1 MPRDFRVHAK
11 NIFLTYPQAF
21 NIISKEL
28 LHAFLMSKGPT
39 KCIVSREEHQDG
51 NQHFHCLL
59 GWDDKKN
66 IQSATYFD
74 YQGHHPNIQAARNT
88 RKTIKYIIKEN
99 DYINE
104 GWIIQEDAE
113 DIFEVLHE
121 LVQAGGQATEI
132 IRETIGRTGTRG
144 LKLYNQIAAYAD
156 RMTRPQ
162 VVYMQ
167 KKDYPADFR
176 VMDIAL
182 LAKIQ
187 AFIADFMQGSTER
200 GNRKSLWLYGPSRLG
215 KTVLARS
222 LGMHWYMCSAW
233 NIEQYSDDA
242 EYGVLD
248 DIAWE
253 SLKFYYKGIM
263 GMQQDVTV
271 TDKYK
276 KKSVIK
282 GGRPVIIVTNEL
294 PDFTANEWTWLN
306 ANVSF
311 HHVATALF

>member
-1 MPRDFRVHAK
+1 MPRDFRVNAK

-28 LHAFLMSKGPT
+28 LHAFLLSKGPS

-88 RKTIKYIIKEN
+88 RKTIKYIVK
-99 DYINE
+99 DGDFINQ
-104 GWIIQEDAE
+104 GWVVQHDAE

-121 LVQAGGQATEI
+121 LVQQGGNATEI

-167 KKDYPADFR
+167 VKDYPADFR
-176 VMDIAL
+176 VMDICL

-187 AFIADFMQGSTER
+187 AFIADFMQGCADR
-200 GNRKSLWLYGPSRLG
+200 GQRKSLWLHGASRLG

-222 LGMHWYMCSAW
+222 LGTHWYMNCAW
-233 NIEQYSDDA
+233 NVDQYSDEA

-248 DIAWE
+248 DIPWE
-253 SLKFYYKGIM
+253 SLKYYYKGLL
-263 GMQQDVTV
+263 GCQKDVTV

-282 GGRPVIIVTNEL
+282 GGKPVIILTNKL
-294 PDFTANEWTWLN
+294 PDFTGDEWEWLN

-311 HHVATALF
+311 HQVVGQLY